1 MDSLILAAGSKAA
14 PVSGSDG
21 SGYDLAKSFGHTIIK
36 PLPALVQLKCKGT
49 FFKQLAGVR
58 CEAVVRLMSDGKTL
72 AADEGEVQLTDYGIS
87 GIPTFQVSPLCGL
100 CPG

>member
-1 MDSLILAAGSKAA
+1 MFTVESDQGTFKGDSLILAAGSKAA

-58 CEAVVRLMSDGKTL
+58 CEAVVRLMSDGKL
-72 AADEGEVQLTDYGIS
+72 WQPMKERYS
-87 GIPTFQVSPLCGL
+87 
-100 CPG
+100 